1 MLNEIQK
8 NNAIKIWNHYLANKK
23 EFINASSQYTQ
34 DKLDAER
41 RNIIPQLNEQIDLFL
56 SGGIGID
63 SFKTKVDS
71 INKQNRLWGFKG
83 MSGQMFFNILFNIA
97 NDIGE
102 GEKLVNLLKA
112 TIKVPANFNDAQ
124 KSITQLSEYTSS
136 LAKHVDDKRGAPRVG
151 SVPYFLTYF
160 WQIQDNTK
168 WPIFYV
174 SMVNVLKNEGL
185 WIPSGKAEDDYL
197 AFYNLNIELIN
208 IYKKSSNTESL
219 SFWDVEHAFWQWS
232 QVQSPEVDVKPTTK
246 TEEESTKPTIAGG
259 LPLSYIPPIVSVLSR
274 LAENTPEI
282 ETACKSLGQSVD
294 NVFEDRISILFE
306 MLGYKVERL
315 GQGHGRVPDGLAICA
330 EHHYAIIYDAKSRRE
345 GYSLHTDDR
354 AIREYINQE
363 AKKLKREGIDKL
375 YFATISSGFNGAFN
389 EEIRSIKNDTDIRE
403 VLFIEADAL
412 LAILEQ
418 KLKDSEFDLGPEGVQ
433 YLLAQ
438 SGIIQKQDVLEY
450 FIEG

>member
-1 MLNEIQK
+1 MLNETQQK
-8 NNAIKIWNHYLANKK
+8 NAIKIWNHYLQHKK
-23 EFINASSQYTQ
+23 KFINASSQYTQ
-34 DKLDAER
+34 DELDAER
-41 RNIIPQLNEQIDLFL
+41 RNVIPQLNDQINLFL
-56 SGGIGID
+56 SGKIGID
-63 SFKTKVDS
+63 AFKTKVDS

-97 NDIGE
+97 SDIGE
-102 GEKLVNLLKA
+102 ERKLVDLLKA
-112 TIKVPANFNDAQ
+112 SIKIPENFDAAR
-124 KSITQLSEYTSS
+124 KNIALLSEYTGS
-136 LAKHVDDKRGAPRVG
+136 LAKHVDDKRGAPRIA

-160 WQIQDNTK
+160 WQIQDHTK
-168 WPIFYV
+168 WPIYYV

-185 WIPSGKAEDDYL
+185 WIPTGKAEDDYP
-197 AFYNLNIELIN
+197 AFYSLNTELID
-208 IYKKSSNTESL
+208 IYKKSSNAESL

-232 QVQSPEVDVKPTTK
+232 QVNSPEEETKPTTK
-246 TEEESTKPTIAGG
+246 PGEDTSKLAIAGG
-259 LPLSYIPPIVSVLSR
+259 LPLSYIPPIVSILPK
-274 LAENTPEI
+274 LAENTHEI
-282 ETACKSLGQSVD
+282 EIACKSLGQSVD
-294 NVFEDRISILFE
+294 NVFEDRISILFG

-375 YFATISSGFNGAFN
+375 YFATISSGFNGTFN